1 MTNSHT
7 ATLPGGPSP
16 RRHPGAANRGSPRR
30 GSRGGRHVVY
40 PTAVTP
46 LEVTTRCRQRIS
58 LAVVQG
64 ISGTPAPAEGAR
76 QIAGVAWRG
85 LVPVAVGPDPS
96 AGPRWRSPGRRW
108 AARAVLGVATVALC
122 TASLA
127 SLSDGYG
134 SGLPSHL
141 PATAV
146 VPSQV
151 SVVQVLVQV
160 LVAVA
165 VVAPLLM
172 AIRYPLL
179 GWRIGWL
186 GLLLVPVLHERWWGG
201 LRWGPVQILV
211 LLTVL
216 CLAGIRH
223 ERPVLCWLWA
233 LTLIPWWLWVGK
245 NGPGLVMVALG
256 SLAFVAMAVAVDRV
270 GSERRARQVLAD
282 QAELERARLAVLE
295 QRTRFARELHDVV
308 AHHLSLM
315 AIRAES
321 APHRLGALPE
331 PVRAEFGSLS
341 GSAREALADMRRLLS
356 VLRSDQPAAH
366 APQPGLEDLPGLIGA
381 ARQAG
386 MTVELSAPPALD
398 QVPPSA
404 GLCAYRIVQ
413 EALSNAGRH
422 AAGAPVAVSV
432 GCDAGT
438 VTLQVTNGPG
448 VPAGPRADGHR
459 PGHGLT
465 GMRERVQLLGG
476 SLSAGPAPDGGFA
489 VSATLPLGG
498 SA

>member
-1 MTNSHT
+1 
-7 ATLPGGPSP
+7 
-16 RRHPGAANRGSPRR
+16 
-30 GSRGGRHVVY
+30 V
-40 PTAVTP
+40 
-46 LEVTTRCRQRIS
+46 QRIS
-58 LAVVQG
+58 G
-64 ISGTPAPAEGAR
+64 IAAPAEGAR

-85 LVPVAVGPDPS
+85 LVQVVAGPDAS
-96 AGPRWRSPGRRW
+96 TGRRWRSPGQRW
-108 AARAVLGVATVALC
+108 AARAGLGVATLALC

-127 SLSDGYG
+127 SLSDGYSHMILDFRGRQVPNG
-134 SGLPSHL
+134 SGFPSHL

-146 VPSQV
+146 VPSTV

-160 LVAVA
+160 LVALA
-165 VVAPLLM
+165 VVAPLLV

-186 GLLLVPVLHERWWGG
+186 GLLLVPLLYEHWWGG

-256 SLAFVAMAVAVDRV
+256 SLAFAAMAVTVDRV
-270 GSERRARQVLAD
+270 GSERRARQALAD
-282 QAELERARLAVLE
+282 QADQTELERARLAALE

-308 AHHLSLM
+308 AHHMSLV

-356 VLRSDQPAAH
+356 VLRSDQPAAY
-366 APQPGLEDLPGLIGA
+366 APQPGLEDLPGWS
-381 ARQAG
+381 AR
-386 MTVELSAPPALD
+386 PA
-398 QVPPSA
+398 
-404 GLCAYRIVQ
+404 
-413 EALSNAGRH
+413 
-422 AAGAPVAVSV
+422 
-432 GCDAGT
+432 
-438 VTLQVTNGPG
+438 
-448 VPAGPRADGHR
+448 R
-459 PGHGLT
+459 PG
-465 GMRERVQLLGG
+465 
-476 SLSAGPAPDGGFA
+476 
-489 VSATLPLGG
+489 
-498 SA
+498 

>member
-1 MTNSHT
+1 M
-7 ATLPGGPSP
+7 
-16 RRHPGAANRGSPRR
+16 
-30 GSRGGRHVVY
+30 
-40 PTAVTP
+40 
-46 LEVTTRCRQRIS
+46 
-58 LAVVQG
+58 
-64 ISGTPAPAEGAR
+64 
-76 QIAGVAWRG
+76 
-85 LVPVAVGPDPS
+85 
-96 AGPRWRSPGRRW
+96 
-108 AARAVLGVATVALC
+108 LGVATLALC
-122 TASLA
+122 TASMA
-127 SLSDGYG
+127 SLSNGYG
-134 SGLPSHL
+134 PLILGFHARQAPNGSAFPSNLPT
-141 PATAV
+141 TAV
-146 VPSQV
+146 VPSPV
-151 SVVQVLVQV
+151 SLGQALVQV
-160 LVAVA
+160 LVALA

-186 GLLLVPVLHERWWGG
+186 GLLLVPLLHERWWGG
-201 LRWGPVQILV
+201 LEWDPVQILV

-233 LTLIPWWLWVGK
+233 LTLVPWWFWAARD
-245 NGPGLVMVALG
+245 GLNVVIATLG
-256 SLAFVAMAVAVDRV
+256 SVVFLAMAVAVDRV
-270 GSERRARQVLAD
+270 GSERRAWQALAD
-282 QAELERARLAVLE
+282 QADQTELERARLAVLE

-308 AHHLSLM
+308 AHHMSLM

-422 AAGAPVAVSV
+422 AAGAPVVIAV
-432 GCDAGT
+432 GCTGDT
-438 VTLQVTNGPG
+438 VMLHVTNGPG
-448 VPAGPRADGHR
+448 LPTGPRSNGHR

-465 GMRERVQLLGG
+465 GMRERAELLGG
-476 SLSAGPAPDGGFA
+476 SLSAGPAPGGGFA
-489 VSATLPLGG
+489 VSAMIPLGG

>member
-1 MTNSHT
+1 M
-7 ATLPGGPSP
+7 
-16 RRHPGAANRGSPRR
+16 
-30 GSRGGRHVVY
+30 
-40 PTAVTP
+40 
-46 LEVTTRCRQRIS
+46 
-58 LAVVQG
+58 
-64 ISGTPAPAEGAR
+64 
-76 QIAGVAWRG
+76 
-85 LVPVAVGPDPS
+85 
-96 AGPRWRSPGRRW
+96 
-108 AARAVLGVATVALC
+108 LGVATLALC
-122 TASLA
+122 TASMA
-127 SLSDGYG
+127 SLSNGYG
-134 SGLPSHL
+134 PLILGFHARQAPNGSAFPSNLPT
-141 PATAV
+141 TAV
-146 VPSQV
+146 VPSPV
-151 SVVQVLVQV
+151 SLGQALVQV
-160 LVAVA
+160 LVALA

-186 GLLLVPVLHERWWGG
+186 GLLLVPLLHERWWGG
-201 LRWGPVQILV
+201 LPWDPVQLPV

-233 LTLIPWWLWVGK
+233 LTLVPWWFWAARD
-245 NGPGLVMVALG
+245 GLNVVTATLG
-256 SLAFVAMAVAVDRV
+256 SVVFLAMAVAVDRV
-270 GSERRARQVLAD
+270 GSERRARQALAD
-282 QAELERARLAVLE
+282 QADQTELERARLAVLE
-295 QRTRFARELHDVV
+295 QRTRFARELHDVI
-308 AHHLSLM
+308 AHHMSLM

-321 APHRLGALPE
+321 APHRLGELPE

-366 APQPGLEDLPGLIGA
+366 APQPGLADLPGLIGG

-386 MTVELSAPPALD
+386 MTVELSAPAALD

-432 GCDAGT
+432 GCTGDT
-438 VTLQVTNGPG
+438 VTLHVTNGPG
-448 VPAGPRADGHR
+448 VPAGPRSNGHR

-465 GMRERVQLLGG
+465 GMRERAELLGG
-476 SLSAGPAPDGGFA
+476 SLSAGPAPGGGFA
-489 VSATLPLGG
+489 VSAMLPLGG

>member
-1 MTNSHT
+1 
-7 ATLPGGPSP
+7 
-16 RRHPGAANRGSPRR
+16 
-30 GSRGGRHVVY
+30 
-40 PTAVTP
+40 
-46 LEVTTRCRQRIS
+46 
-58 LAVVQG
+58 
-64 ISGTPAPAEGAR
+64 
-76 QIAGVAWRG
+76 
-85 LVPVAVGPDPS
+85 
-96 AGPRWRSPGRRW
+96 
-108 AARAVLGVATVALC
+108 VLGVAALALC

-127 SLSDGYG
+127 SLRDGYG
-134 SGLPSHL
+134 LPILDFRAQHVSDGSGFHPS
-141 PATAV
+141 ATEA
-146 VPSQV
+146 VPSPV
-151 SVVQVLVQV
+151 SLVQV
-160 LVAVA
+160 LVLVLVALA
-165 VVAPLLM
+165 VVVPLLV

-186 GLLLVPVLHERWWGG
+186 GLLLVPLLHERWWGG
-201 LRWGPVQILV
+201 LPWDPVQIPV

-223 ERPVLCWLWA
+223 DRPVLCWLWA
-233 LTLIPWWLWVGK
+233 LTVIPWWLWAGK
-245 NGPGLVMVALG
+245 DGLGLVIAALG

-270 GSERRARQVLAD
+270 GSERRARQALAD
-282 QAELERARLAVLE
+282 QADQTELERARLAVLE

-308 AHHLSLM
+308 AHHMSLM

-341 GSAREALADMRRLLS
+341 GSARQALADMRRLLS

-404 GLCAYRIVQ
+404 GVCAYRIIQ

-422 AAGAPVAVSV
+422 AAGAPVMVSV
-432 GCDAGT
+432 GYNADT

-448 VPAGPRADGHR
+448 VPVGQRADSHG

-465 GMRERVQLLGG
+465 GMRERVGLLGG
-476 SLSAGPAPDGGFA
+476 SLSAGSAPGGGFV
-489 VSATLPLGG
+489 VSAVLPLGG

>member
-1 MTNSHT
+1 
-7 ATLPGGPSP
+7 
-16 RRHPGAANRGSPRR
+16 
-30 GSRGGRHVVY
+30 
-40 PTAVTP
+40 
-46 LEVTTRCRQRIS
+46 
-58 LAVVQG
+58 VQG
-64 ISGTPAPAEGAR
+64 IPGIAAPAEGAR

-85 LVPVAVGPDPS
+85 LVQVAAGPDAS
-96 AGPRWRSPGRRW
+96 AGRRWRSPGQRW
-108 AARAVLGVATVALC
+108 AAGAVLGVATLALC
-122 TASLA
+122 TASVA

-134 SGLPSHL
+134 HMILDFGARQVPNGSGLPSYL

-146 VPSQV
+146 MPSATV
-151 SVVQVLVQV
+151 MQVLMQV

-165 VVAPLLM
+165 VVAPLLV

-186 GLLLVPVLHERWWGG
+186 GLLLVPLLHEHWWGG

-211 LLTVL
+211 LLMVL

-233 LTLIPWWLWVGK
+233 LTLIPWWLWADK

-256 SLAFVAMAVAVDRV
+256 SLALVAMAVAVDRV
-270 GSERRARQVLAD
+270 GSERRARQALAD
-282 QAELERARLAVLE
+282 QADQTELQRARLAVLE

-308 AHHLSLM
+308 AHHMSLM

-422 AAGAPVAVSV
+422 AAGAPVVIAV
-432 GCDAGT
+432 GCTGDT
-438 VTLQVTNGPG
+438 VMLHVTNGPG
-448 VPAGPRADGHR
+448 LPTGPRSNGHR

-465 GMRERVQLLGG
+465 GMRERAELLGG
-476 SLSAGPAPDGGFA
+476 SLSAGPAPGGGFA
-489 VSATLPLGG
+489 VSAMLPLGG